1 MRLLEI
7 ADLPTIAEPWREGD
21 NIPWY
26 EPGFSQRMLDE
37 HLRQDHDAASRRFEK
52 IDEHVC
58 WIQQLLD
65 GQPGKI
71 LDLCC
76 GPGLYTHRLARLGN
90 CCVGIDYSPAS
101 IAYARKIAQSE
112 NLDCTYFQHD
122 IRMAEYG
129 TGFRLV
135 LLIYGELN
143 VFCPNDAKAILR
155 KAHQAL
161 IEGGILLLEPHTF
174 TAVQK
179 KGEKKPSW
187 YFAESGLFS
196 DQPHLCLEQHFWD
209 AEQTAATT
217 RYLIIDANTG
227 VVTPHA
233 LSVQAYTHAQ
243 YHQLLIEC
251 GFSGVQFFPALIGTE
266 DTTQPDMMGIVAKK
280 AW

>member
-90 CCVGIDYSPAS
+90 CCVGIDYS
-101 IAYARKIAQSE
+101 
-112 NLDCTYFQHD
+112 
-122 IRMAEYG
+122 
-129 TGFRLV
+129 
-135 LLIYGELN
+135 
-143 VFCPNDAKAILR
+143 
-155 KAHQAL
+155 
-161 IEGGILLLEPHTF
+161 
-174 TAVQK
+174 
-179 KGEKKPSW
+179 
-187 YFAESGLFS
+187 
-196 DQPHLCLEQHFWD
+196 
-209 AEQTAATT
+209 
-217 RYLIIDANTG
+217 
-227 VVTPHA
+227 
-233 LSVQAYTHAQ
+233 HAQ
-243 YHQLLIEC
+243 YHQLLTEC